1 MPIKLSEEEKIVL
14 TVVREYLNKNRQF
27 NVENI
32 LPFIISRFRLASINI
47 SKNGIEDTLKT
58 LIKNNL
64 IVEGSKLSREDILLN
79 FKRLKIY
86 NYILRNPGTY
96 FNKIHKELNLSN
108 HVVVWHLNMLLKFNY
123 IKKEI
128 LENHKIYF
136 DSNMQFDDVRK
147 NYYLS
152 KDKIKKIINHLE
164 INNTGITKTQLS
176 KELKMHPN
184 TLTKYL
190 EPLQN
195 YNIIIKKEISNKILY
210 YLN

>member
-86 NYILRNPGTY
+86 NYILRNPGIY

>member
-128 LENHKIYF
+128 LENHNIYF